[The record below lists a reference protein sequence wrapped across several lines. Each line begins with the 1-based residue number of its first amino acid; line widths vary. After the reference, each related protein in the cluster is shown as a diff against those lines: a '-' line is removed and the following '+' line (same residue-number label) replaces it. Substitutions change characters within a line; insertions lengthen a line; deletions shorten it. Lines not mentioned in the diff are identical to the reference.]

1 MKLDSS
7 LDLRQRAPNGIQSD
21 LSIRG
26 AGFGQTLILLDG
38 LRLNDVQSGHHN
50 LDIPAPMEAIQRV
63 EILKGSG
70 STLYGS
76 DAVGGVVNLIT
87 HAPERTEV
95 RLRTALGNFGVNQQ
109 RGVLSYAAKK
119 WAEELTFSR
128 DFSTGFIENRDY
140 RNLSMSSRTSLTS
153 SLGTTALTLAAND
166 RPFGAEQFY
175 GNFNSW
181 ERTRTWFASA
191 RQSLGN
197 KTDAAFA
204 FRRHTDL
211 FVLYRDRP
219 AVFTN
224 RHAVESYQGNVR
236 RREEFGQNWKL
247 FYGME
252 LYRDNIQSNNLGNH
266 ERTRSAPYIALD
278 VRAVKRF
285 SFSVGL
291 RDEIYGSF
299 NHELSPSFTVGYWLA
314 PAVKVRASVSRAFR
328 LPSYTDLYYQDPA
341 NRGTPDLRPEK
352 AWGYEGGVDWNA
364 GGRVRSAVTVFHR
377 REQDGIRLCP
387 QLPHGHLA
395 RNQLPKAAIY
405 RRRRECRIS
414 ADDSSRN

>member
-1 MKLDSS
+1 MGPPRGGDGPFILESPTEPGTQESRDGCCEQYDPNQTQEIGGNYDRSVSAELVLTRQFCLSLAIAASSLYAAEVVVVTGTYDPIPLEEADRPVRAIDVRNLSLVSNTFADLLKLDSS

-50 LDIPAPMEAIQRV
+50 LDIPAPMEAIRRV

-140 RNLSMSSRTSLTS
+140 RNLSMSSRTSMTS

-191 RQSLGN
+191 RQSLA
-197 KTDAAFA
+197 K
-204 FRRHTDL
+204 
-211 FVLYRDRP
+211 
-219 AVFTN
+219 
-224 RHAVESYQGNVR
+224 
-236 RREEFGQNWKL
+236 
-247 FYGME
+247 
-252 LYRDNIQSNNLGNH
+252 
-266 ERTRSAPYIALD
+266 
-278 VRAVKRF
+278 
-285 SFSVGL
+285 
-291 RDEIYGSF
+291 
-299 NHELSPSFTVGYWLA
+299 
-314 PAVKVRASVSRAFR
+314 
-328 LPSYTDLYYQDPA
+328 QD
-341 NRGTPDLRPEK
+341 
-352 AWGYEGGVDWNA
+352 
-364 GGRVRSAVTVFHR
+364 
-377 REQDGIRLCP
+377 
-387 QLPHGHLA
+387 
-395 RNQLPKAAIY
+395 
-405 RRRRECRIS
+405 
-414 ADDSSRN
+414 